1 MDKKHYIVLFLLYY
15 TEYTKQLRFRITI
28 NKLSSLLSYSF
39 LPFQVKIWF
48 QNRRMKMKK
57 MAERD
62 KQEKEQMEREK
73 QALNIKLLSITH
85 TSRSDAET

>member
-1 MDKKHYIVLFLLYY
+1 MIF
-15 TEYTKQLRFRITI
+15 
-28 NKLSSLLSYSF
+28 NKMSLS
-39 LPFQVKIWF
+39 FQVKIWF

-73 QALNIKLLSITH
+73 QAMNIKLLSTVH
-85 TSRSDAET
+85 QELKTESDS